1 MPQALLPLIP
11 PDATTINEL
20 LSVVRRGEHWTYFQ
34 GVYPIFQ
41 HPQSDQ
47 RSFRMFTAQ
56 LCCQGMCKQAE
67 IIKTFGVSKKSVLR
81 SVAKYRQEGI
91 NGFYQRRKGRGAT
104 VMTEAVIVQ
113 AQELLDLGHSRS
125 EVAEKLGINPDT
137 LRKSIGKGALKKKVC
152 LLERAPRV

>member
-20 LSVVRRGEHWTYFQ
+20 LSVVRQGEHWTYFQ

-67 IIKTFGVSKKSVLR
+67 IIKAFGVSKKSVLR

-91 NGFYQRRKGRGAT
+91 NGFYKHRKGRGAT

-113 AQELLDLGHSRS
+113 AQELLDLGHSRF
-125 EVAEKLGINPDT
+125 EVAEKLSINPDT
-137 LRKSIGKGALKKKVC
+137 LRKSIEKGALKKKVYIY
-152 LLERAPRV
+152 ERAP